1 MKKEERRK
9 NLVTKEEHVRYIEK
23 KSDVSRKKFEQQMKS
38 SLFTDF
44 EKLLQQKK
52 SKEIDNADLS

>member
-1 MKKEERRK
+1 M
-9 NLVTKEEHVRYIEK
+9 VTKEEHVRYIEK